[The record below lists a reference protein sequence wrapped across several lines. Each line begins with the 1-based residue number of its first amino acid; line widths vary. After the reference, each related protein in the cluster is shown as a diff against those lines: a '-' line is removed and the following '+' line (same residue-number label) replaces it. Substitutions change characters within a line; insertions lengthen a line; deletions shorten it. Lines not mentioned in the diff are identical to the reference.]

1 MKTTRKIITVS
12 TEKPSL
18 LEMHEHLG
26 ELITVTLRNYQ
37 GREHLY
43 LFTHNMSFNLYE
55 VGSCCRTLTQFLLPY
70 NSVMRVVT

>member
-43 LFTHNMSFNLYE
+43 LFTHNMSF
-55 VGSCCRTLTQFLLPY
+55 
-70 NSVMRVVT
+70 

>member
-43 LFTHNMSFNLYE
+43 LFTHNLYE
-55 VGSCCRTLTQFLLPY
+55 LFLTL
-70 NSVMRVVT
+70 